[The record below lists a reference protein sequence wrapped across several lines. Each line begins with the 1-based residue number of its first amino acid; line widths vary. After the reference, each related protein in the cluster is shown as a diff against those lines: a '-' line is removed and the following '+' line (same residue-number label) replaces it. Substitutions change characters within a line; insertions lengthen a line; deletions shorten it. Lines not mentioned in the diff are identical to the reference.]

1 MFSRV
6 KEFSLDDFP
15 NETNVDHH
23 IGTASQDDYRTLAQ
37 ALFHEF
43 GVMHR
48 RMTSRISNAVSG
60 EMAVMRALR
69 LAGGTLT
76 PTQIADKAWVSAPR
90 VANILRS
97 LETKGWIARTN
108 DPTDRRRVLVN
119 LTDKGKD
126 LLDAKRAH
134 FDESTAHFLAQLGY
148 DDAQELLRLLRRM
161 NQVVDA
167 NQEKLPDPILP
178 DNEKEA

>member
-1 MFSRV
+1 
-6 KEFSLDDFP
+6 
-15 NETNVDHH
+15 
-23 IGTASQDDYRTLAQ
+23 
-37 ALFHEF
+37 
-43 GVMHR
+43 
-48 RMTSRISNAVSG
+48 
-60 EMAVMRALR
+60 MRALR

-134 FDESTAHFLAQLGY
+134 FDESTARFLAQLGY

-161 NQVVDA
+161 NQIVDA